1 MNEPTRF
8 ILSIQISST
17 VIFVFV
23 SFLNSRRSAPDGW
36 EEGASLCLHQSLRR
50 ATTGVGRGR
59 ARMGTPT
66 RPLRQKE
73 YQDSRTSHEGHS
85 SCDFSKPT
93 YFISQKYRGGSNM
106 RRSRRP
112 GKILL
117 WQGIVSSPGPPCKPV
132 RALYSPLAPP
142 SALPRNF
149 PQQQKGTDER
159 GSISLFRG
167 QAHASCARTYHARVP
182 LVSSRRRK
190 KGW

>member
-1 MNEPTRF
+1 MRTESERTHAIYF
-8 ILSIQISST
+8 IHSDLVDRHLRLRLLPEFQTQRAGWLGGRSQPVSAS
-17 VIFVFV
+17 VI
-23 SFLNSRRSAPDGW
+23 AAGDDGGGS
-36 EEGASLCLHQSLRR
+36 GAGADGHS
-50 ATTGVGRGR
+50 
-59 ARMGTPT
+59 GTPT

-117 WQGIVSSPGPPCKPV
+117 WQGIVSFPGPPCKPV
-132 RALYSPLAPP
+132 HALYSPLAPP

-167 QAHASCARTYHARVP
+167 QAHASCART
-182 LVSSRRRK
+182 
-190 KGW
+190 